1 MTLAVLAKFAG
12 SLIAIVA
19 VSALARWMKLGGDVR
34 IANDAH
40 ARVLANEAID
50 GFEAVAVGRDKAG
63 FAAILRDGQ
72 GRQLL
77 IRRHGA
83 QFAGRLLG
91 PEIEARLDQ
100 HFLSIT
106 IPDAFGTTV
115 LNLGPEA
122 QVWAAG
128 LRRVGK

>member
-1 MTLAVLAKFAG
+1 VTLAIAAKFAG
-12 SLIAIVA
+12 SLIAILA
-19 VSALARWMKLGGDVR
+19 VWALARWMKLGGDVR
-34 IANDAH
+34 IADDAH
-40 ARVLANEAID
+40 ARLLANEAID
-50 GFEAVAVGRDKAG
+50 GFDAVAVARDKAG

-91 PEIEARLDQ
+91 TEIEARLDR
-100 HFLSIT
+100 HLLSIT
-106 IPDAFGTTV
+106 LPEQFGTTV
-115 LNLGPEA
+115 LNLGPDA

-128 LRRVGK
+128 LRRIGA

>member
-1 MTLAVLAKFAG
+1 MTTAVLLQFAG
-12 SLIAIVA
+12 SLIAILA
-19 VSALARWMKLGGDVR
+19 VWALARWMKLGGDVR
-34 IANDAH
+34 IANDAQ
-40 ARVLANEAID
+40 ARMLASEAID

-77 IRRHGA
+77 IRQHGA

-91 PEIEARLDQ
+91 PEIEARLDR
-100 HFLSIT
+100 HLLSIT
-106 IPDAFGTTV
+106 IPEGFGTTV
-115 LNLGPEA
+115 LNLGSEA

-128 LRRVGK
+128 LRRIGA